1 MKATLQTAAV
11 LQGGLFSRVRLK
23 KSCVDRKS
31 GVLGGREIILVRGGA
46 KDSHQ
51 SNNAG
56 ALNSGRQETNNKQRD
71 KKKKSQ
77 MKGRRGQLSLARK
90 RKRKKINETTEIP
103 EQRSPC

>member
-56 ALNSGRQETNNKQRD
+56 ALNSGRQETNNKQREQ
-71 KKKKSQ
+71 KKKSDE
-77 MKGRRGQLSLARK
+77 GQKRPIVPCKK